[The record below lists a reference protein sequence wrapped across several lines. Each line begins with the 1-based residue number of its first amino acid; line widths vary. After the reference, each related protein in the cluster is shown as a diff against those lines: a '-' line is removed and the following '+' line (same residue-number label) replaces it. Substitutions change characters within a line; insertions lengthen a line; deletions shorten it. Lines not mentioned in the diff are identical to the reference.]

1 MLHAVE
7 ANQVLLL
14 ATIATTTVGVVFLQF
29 ARKITM
35 GVTSSGNVLYK
46 RSRNSAN
53 KKNFKILRQVM
64 GNIHLADLA

>member
-1 MLHAVE
+1 MLQAVE

-35 GVTSSGNVLYK
+35 GVTSSGSVLSK

-53 KKNFKILRQVM
+53 KKELQNCEASYGKYSPS
-64 GNIHLADLA
+64 